1 MKKTFQVAV
10 TILLFSAPSFAQD
23 PVWISNS
30 DIKEVKIY
38 QQGAMVSRT
47 AKTMVNQ
54 GVQELIFDGLSPF
67 INPQSIQVK
76 GLGDATILSVQF
88 QQNYLKEK
96 RKSAEVL
103 QLEGLLDSLQVKS
116 MQVKNKLSVL
126 GDAQA
131 LLQSNKM
138 VGGSNNGLA
147 ADKLEQV
154 TDYFMRK
161 MTALKEEQ
169 LQTQQKEKKLS
180 EQVAKVQQQ
189 LNQLQQ
195 KRQQSTGTIVV
206 RLDARSR
213 GAASFELNY
222 IIATNVS
229 WIAFYDIRATDV
241 QAGKVDLVHK
251 AKVNQSTGEDW
262 DKVKLSL
269 STGNPAL
276 GTERPVLHPWYLDF
290 LSSHQKTRHAE
301 HMGQYDQAMPAMAEG
316 ALMKVEDKNQMTTV
330 AVRAEEQT
338 LAANFEILQPYS
350 IPSDG
355 QDYQVDIQRHAL
367 NARFQYVAVPKLDT
381 DVFLTA
387 RVSGWEALSLS
398 PGAANVYFE
407 DAFTG
412 ETYIDPAAVND
423 TLVLSL
429 GRDKRIVVK
438 RDKLTD
444 LSGTKLLGST
454 KQRSLGFEIS
464 VRNGKKESIDLVL
477 LDQVPGSMQK
487 DIEVRVEELSGAA
500 HNTETGE
507 LSWKLK
513 IASGETVKKRFG
525 FTVKYP
531 KDKVVLGL

>member
-103 QLEGLLDSLQVKS
+103 QLEELLDSLQVKS

-138 VGGSNNGLA
+138 VGGSNSGLA

-180 EQVAKVQQQ
+180 EQVTKVQQQ

-213 GAASFELNY
+213 GAAAFELNY

-290 LSSHQKTRHAE
+290 LSSYQKTRHADD
-301 HMGQYDQAMPAMAEG
+301 MVQYQQAMPAMAEG

-398 PGAANVYFE
+398 PGSANVYFE

-423 TLVLSL
+423 TLELSL

-464 VRNGKKESIDLVL
+464 VRNGKKESIDMVL

>member
-1 MKKTFQVAV
+1 MKKTVQVAV
-10 TILLFSAPSFAQD
+10 TFLLLSAPSFAQD

-38 QQGAMVSRT
+38 QQGAMVSRS
-47 AKTMVNQ
+47 AKTTLNQ
-54 GVQELIFDGLSPF
+54 GVQELVFDGLSPF

-96 RKSAEVL
+96 RKSDEVL
-103 QLEGLLDSLQVKS
+103 QLEELLDSLQVKS
-116 MQVKNKLSVL
+116 MQLRNKLAVL

-131 LLQSNKM
+131 LLQSNKT
-138 VGGSNNGLA
+138 VGGSSNGLA

-154 TDYFMRK
+154 TDFFLRK
-161 MTALKEEQ
+161 MIALKEEQ
-169 LQTQQKEKKLS
+169 LQTQKKEKKLS
-180 EQVAKVQQQ
+180 EQLAKVQQQ

-222 IIATNVS
+222 IIATNVY
-229 WIAFYDIRATDV
+229 WTAFYDIRATDV

-290 LSSHQKTRHAE
+290 LSSYPKSRRADD
-301 HMGQYDQAMPAMAEG
+301 MAQYQQAMPAVAEG
-316 ALMKVEDKNQMTTV
+316 AVMKVEDKQQMTTV

-423 TLVLSL
+423 TLELSL

-507 LSWKLK
+507 VSWKLK
-513 IASGETVKKRFG
+513 ISSGETVKKRFG

-531 KDKVVLGL
+531 KDKVVFGL